1 MSEVT
6 ERIHCRE
13 CGSKDMNMVGI
24 DASFPAGG
32 AKPLVSVNFFCGKCF
47 VKQTDQ
53 YIQGTGK
60 LARAVH
66 LEYGLEYKFAKE
78 EREEKS

>member
-1 MSEVT
+1 MSEVL
-6 ERIHCRE
+6 ELIHCRE

-24 DASFPAGG
+24 DAAFPVEN
-32 AKPLVSVNFFCGKCF
+32 AKPLVSVKFFCGHCF

-53 YIQGTGK
+53 YIQATGK

-66 LEYGLEYKFAKE
+66 LEYGLEYKTAKE
-78 EREEKS
+78 EREKKS